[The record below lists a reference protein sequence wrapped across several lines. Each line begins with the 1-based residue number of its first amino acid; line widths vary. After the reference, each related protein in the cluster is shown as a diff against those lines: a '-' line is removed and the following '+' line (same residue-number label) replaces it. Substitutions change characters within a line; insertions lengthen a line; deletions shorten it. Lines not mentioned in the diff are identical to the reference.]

1 MIIVC
6 LILGIGLGLIVRNE
20 NKKISLLR
28 SYSKVNNI
36 RVRGKYV
43 LVDNQKFTG
52 KVYSYNVNGMT
63 FVLEVGRWIVRNDLS
78 GTSTDLVIKSTI
90 FLCL

>member
-6 LILGIGLGLIVRNE
+6 LILGIVIVGLIRNE
-20 NKKISLLR
+20 NKKVALVR
-28 SYSKVNNI
+28 SYSKANNI

-52 KVYSYNVNGMT
+52 RVYSYNVNGLT
-63 FVLEVGRWIVRNDLS
+63 FVLEVGR
-78 GTSTDLVIKSTI
+78 
-90 FLCL
+90 

>member
-63 FVLEVGRWIVRNDLS
+63 FVLEVGR
-78 GTSTDLVIKSTI
+78 
-90 FLCL
+90 

>member
-1 MIIVC
+1 
-6 LILGIGLGLIVRNE
+6 
-20 NKKISLLR
+20 
-28 SYSKVNNI
+28 
-36 RVRGKYV
+36 
-43 LVDNQKFTG
+43 
-52 KVYSYNVNGMT
+52 MT